1 MNSLESKTALLFPGQ
16 GSQYAGMAKSF
27 YEQEE
32 STRQLFDTIECGF
45 DIKDLCFD
53 GPEDMLRETRY
64 SQASIFMASIAIAN
78 ALRDKGLKV
87 DAVAGLSLGEYAAL
101 CYADSFSVQ
110 DGVNLLVD
118 RGRIMADFIPENS
131 GMAVILALDPEVV
144 QAYCDEASQPDSP
157 CEIAS
162 YVTPNRVVITG
173 DASAVIRASELCRER
188 GARMVAP
195 VNASGAF
202 HSILA
207 KDAVR
212 EFESVLTQYRIEQPS
227 LPVYYN
233 VDGNKECDDIKTVL
247 AGQLRNSVQFVKTV
261 ENMYADGITNFIA
274 IGPGASLAG
283 FARDTARANGVDIKT
298 YVIENHDDALKLI
311 DIMEAAQ

>member
-16 GSQYAGMAKSF
+16 GLQYAGMAKSF

-32 STRQLFDTIECGF
+32 STRHLFDTIECGF
-45 DIKDLCFD
+45 DIKDLCFN

-64 SQASIFMASIAIAN
+64 SQACIFMASIAIAN

-118 RGRIMADFIPENS
+118 RGRIMADFIPGNS
-131 GMAVILALDPEVV
+131 GMAVVDLAPEIV
-144 QAYCDEASQPDSP
+144 QAYCDDVSRSDSP

-162 YVTPNRVVITG
+162 YLTPNRVVITG
-173 DASAVIRASELCRER
+173 DASAVTRVSVLCRER

-202 HSILA
+202 HSVLA
-207 KDAVR
+207 KDAMG
-212 EFESVLTQYRIEQPS
+212 EFESVIAQYEIKQPS
-227 LPVYYN
+227 LPIYYN
-233 VDGNKECDDIKTVL
+233 VDGNKDCDNIEDML
-247 AGQLRNSVQFVKTV
+247 AAQLCKPVQFVETIK
-261 ENMYADGITNFIA
+261 NMCEDGITNFIV
-274 IGPGASLAG
+274 IGPGASLRSI
-283 FARDTARANGVDIKT
+283 ARDTARANGVDIKT
-298 YVIENHDDALKLI
+298 YVIETHDDALKLLEA
-311 DIMEAAQ
+311 MVAAQ